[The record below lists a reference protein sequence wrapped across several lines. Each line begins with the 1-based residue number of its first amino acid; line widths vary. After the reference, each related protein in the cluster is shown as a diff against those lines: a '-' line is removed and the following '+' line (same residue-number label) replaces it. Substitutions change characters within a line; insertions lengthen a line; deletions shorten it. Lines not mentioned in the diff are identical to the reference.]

1 MHKVTPA
8 AALASLAAGIWALVS
23 PWAYRSS
30 SRSSAHMMG
39 GHMMGGQ
46 GMQHS
51 SGVVVDSSTYY
62 WHIVP
67 GALAIVLS
75 LILLMAGRLVVE
87 RSIAAAV
94 FVVGAW
100 VLVGPWVLPDLGMG
114 HSMNMG
120 VTTGSFLRH
129 IVPGVVLTVA
139 AVVAY
144 AALPARSRR
153 RQGVSDAGLQHA

>member
-1 MHKVTPA
+1 MRKVTPA
-8 AALASLAAGIWALVS
+8 AALASLAVGIWALVS

-30 SRSSAHMMG
+30 AVSSAH
-39 GHMMGGQ
+39 Q

-75 LILLMAGRLVVE
+75 LILLVAGRLIVE
-87 RSIAAAV
+87 RSIAAAL

-153 RQGVSDAGLQHA
+153 RQGVPDAGLQHA